1 MNYFT
6 DAVLRAPTLGSMF
19 IGAMAALIGVTVV
32 LRKESLV
39 GEALSHAAYPGVMA
53 GVIFWGLASLYS
65 EGAIQIMLLFGA
77 FTTAFLAY
85 LLIGRLERVFN
96 IPSDSALCLILS
108 SFFGI
113 GVFFAS
119 IIQFQFSSLYNQAQT
134 YIFGQSA
141 TLTDFQME
149 LFFILLLA
157 TAGLIAFFYRKIKIF
172 LFDASYAETLGIKTR
187 AIEML
192 LFFLTTLA
200 LVAGIRA
207 VGVVLMSA
215 LMIAPALS
223 ARELTHHLGR
233 MYLIAAFLGALYAF
247 GGVVLSNELSIY
259 LSGDERFSMPTGP
272 TIVLVAALLTG
283 LILLFNPKRGLIFR
297 AIRIIHFKNQT
308 LFENILKTCLGLNRP
323 IDASELHDYLH
334 VHSFRLKW
342 SISRL
347 LNEGW
352 LKKNGEGLY
361 FLTDEGRIKAK
372 RIQRLHRLWEVYLVD
387 YVGINKER
395 VHKSAEEME
404 HLINPEL
411 EKELTKLLKD
421 PKVDPHEKPIP
432 EQNEA

>member
-53 GVIFWGLASLYS
+53 GVIFWGLGSLYN
-65 EGAIQIMLLFGA
+65 EGAIQIMLLTGA
-77 FTTAFLAY
+77 FITSFIAY
-85 LLIGRLERVFN
+85 LLIGRLERIFN

-141 TLTDFQME
+141 TLTDFQMS
-149 LFFILLLA
+149 LFFILLLVI
-157 TAGLIAFFYRKIKIF
+157 AGLISFFYRKIKIY
-172 LFDASYAETLGIKTR
+172 LFDASYAETLGIKTH

-223 ARELTHHLGR
+223 ARELTNHLGR
-233 MYLIAAFLGALYAF
+233 MYAIAALLGALYAF
-247 GGVVLSNELSIY
+247 GGVVLSNELSIR
-259 LSGDERFSMPTGP
+259 LSSDDRFSMPTGP
-272 TIVLVAALLTG
+272 TIVLVAAFITG
-283 LILLFNPKRGLIFR
+283 LILLFNPKRGLVFR
-297 AIRIIHFKNQT
+297 AIRTVHFKTQT
-308 LFENILKTCLGLNRP
+308 LYENILKTCLQLDKP
-323 IDASELHDYLH
+323 IDICELHDYLH
-334 VHSFRLKW
+334 THSLRLRW
-342 SISRL
+342 SIKRL
-347 LNEGW
+347 VNEGW
-352 LKKNGEGLY
+352 LKEIEGRY
-361 FLTDEGRIKAK
+361 YLTEEGRIKAK

-432 EQNEA
+432 GLDEV

>member
-1 MNYFT
+1 MNYLT

-32 LRKESLV
+32 LRRESLV

-53 GVIFWGLASLYS
+53 GVIFWGLSSANS
-65 EGAIQIMLLFGA
+65 EGLIQIVLLVGA
-77 FTTAFLAY
+77 FFTSFVAY
-85 LLIGRLERVFN
+85 KMIGLIERRFK
-96 IPSDSALCLILS
+96 IASDSALCLVLS

-141 TLTDFQME
+141 TLTDFQMS
-149 LFFILLLA
+149 LFFILFLVI
-157 TAGLIAFFYRKIKIF
+157 AGLIAFFYRKIKIF
-172 LFDASYAETLGIKTR
+172 LFDSNYAETLGIKTR
-187 AIEML
+187 AIETL

-215 LMIAPALS
+215 LMIAPALC

-233 MYLIAAFLGALYAF
+233 MYAIASLLGAFFAF
-247 GGVVLSNELSIY
+247 GGVVLSNELSIV
-259 LSGDERFSMPTGP
+259 LSVDERLSMPTGP
-272 TIVLVAALLTG
+272 TIVLIAAIATA

-297 AIRIIHFKNQT
+297 AFRLIRFKRQT
-308 LFENILKTCLGLNRP
+308 LYENILKTCLQLEKPVEIN
-323 IDASELHDYLH
+323 ELHDYLH
-334 VHSFRLKW
+334 THSYRLKR
-342 SISRL
+342 SL
-347 LNEGW
+347 EKLKKEGW
-352 LKKNGEGLY
+352 LKEDKGFFL
-361 FLTDEGRIKAK
+361 LTDEGRIKAK

-421 PKVDPHEKPIP
+421 PTVDPHEKPIP
-432 EQNEA
+432 RRDEP

>member
-19 IGAMAALIGVTVV
+19 IGAMSALIGVTVV

-53 GVIFWGLASLYS
+53 GVLFWGLSSLHQ
-65 EGAIQIMLLFGA
+65 EGAIQILLLGGA
-77 FTTAFLAY
+77 FITALFAY
-85 LLIGRLERVFN
+85 FTIGWLERKFN

-119 IIQFQFSSLYNQAQT
+119 IIQFRYSTLYSVAQT

-149 LFFILLLA
+149 LFFLLLLA
-157 TAGLIAFFYRKIKIF
+157 TAALIAFFYRKIKIF

-187 AIEML
+187 WVELL
-192 LFFLTTLA
+192 LFSLTTLA

-223 ARELTHHLGR
+223 ARELTNHLGR
-233 MYLIAAFLGALYAF
+233 MYAIASALGALYAF
-247 GGVVLSNELSIY
+247 GGVVLSNELSIHY
-259 LSGDERFSMPTGP
+259 SGQERFSMPTGP
-272 TIVLVAALLTG
+272 TIVLVAALCTG
-283 LILLFNPKRGLIFR
+283 LILLFNPNRGLIFR
-297 AIRIIHFKNQT
+297 AIRTLRFKTQT
-308 LFENILKTCLGLNRP
+308 LYENILKTCLKLGRP
-323 IDASELHDYLH
+323 VEVAELHDFLH
-334 VHSFRLKW
+334 VHSLRMKW
-342 SISRL
+342 AIRRL

-352 LKKNGEGLY
+352 LDER
-361 FLTDEGRIKAK
+361 EGRLSLTEEGHIRAK

-387 YVGINKER
+387 YVGLNKER

-411 EKELTKLLKD
+411 ERELTKLLKD
-421 PKVDPHEKPIP
+421 PKVDPHDKPIP
-432 EQNEA
+432 GESV

>member
-1 MNYFT
+1 MNYLT

-32 LRKESLV
+32 LRRESLV

-53 GVIFWGLASLYS
+53 GVIFWGLGSFHN
-65 EGAIQIMLLFGA
+65 EGAVQIMLLIGA
-77 FTTAFLAY
+77 FLTAFIAY
-85 LLIGRLERVFN
+85 KLIGRLERVFN
-96 IPSDSALCLILS
+96 IKSDSALCLILS
-108 SFFGI
+108 SFFGV
-113 GVFFAS
+113 GVFLAS
-119 IIQFQFSSLYNQAQT
+119 IIQFQFSTLYNQAQT

-141 TLTDFQME
+141 TLTDFQMS
-149 LFFILLLA
+149 LFLVLLL
-157 TAGLIAFFYRKIKIF
+157 TIAGLIGFFYRKIKIF
-172 LFDASYAETLGIKTR
+172 LFDANYAETLGIKTG
-187 AIEML
+187 AIETL
-192 LFFLTTLA
+192 LFFLTTVA

-223 ARELTHHLGR
+223 ARELTNHLGR
-233 MYLIAAFLGALYAF
+233 MYAIASLLGALFAF

-272 TIVLVAALLTG
+272 TIVLVSALITG
-283 LILLFNPKRGLIFR
+283 LILLFNPKRGLVFR
-297 AIRIIHFKNQT
+297 AIRHFRFKTQT
-308 LFENILKTCLGLNRP
+308 LNENILKTCLQLDRP
-323 IDASELHDYLH
+323 IDFNELYDYLH
-334 VHSFRLKW
+334 TRSVRLSGSLKKL
-342 SISRL
+342 RK
-347 LNEGW
+347 EGW
-352 LKKNGEGLY
+352 LKEVEGR
-361 FLTDEGRIKAK
+361 FSLTEEGRIKAK

-432 EQNEA
+432 ERDEP